1 LERLAQ
7 GTVIPAHPLALDE
20 QGRFDRRCQRALTRY
35 YAAAGAGGV
44 AVGVHTTQFAIRN
57 PAIGL
62 LRPVLHEAA
71 AAMDEIQR
79 AGGPRLVRVCG
90 ICGRTEQ
97 AVAEALQ
104 GRDLGYHVGL
114 LSLAAMGQAD
124 DSALIAHCRAVAAE
138 MPLMGFYLQTAVG
151 GRPLGFDFWR
161 EFAAIDNVVAVKMAP
176 FNRYQTIDVIR
187 GVVASGRA
195 AQVALYT
202 GNDDNI
208 VADLLT
214 PYEFPKP
221 DGSPL
226 RVRIAGGLLGHWAVW
241 TQRAVEY
248 FRQVRCAALAD
259 QPVHP
264 ALLGLNAQ
272 VTDANAALFDVV
284 NNFAGCIA
292 GIQYVLH
299 RQGLL
304 SAARCLEAH
313 EVLSPGQAERIER
326 VRGAYGHLLDDDFV
340 AAHRKE
346 WLS

>member
-1 LERLAQ
+1 
-7 GTVIPAHPLALDE
+7 
-20 QGRFDRRCQRALTRY
+20 
-35 YAAAGAGGV
+35 V

-57 PAIGL
+57 QAIGL
-62 LRPVLHEAA
+62 LRPVLQEAA
-71 AAMDEIQR
+71 GAMDEIER
-79 AGGPRLVRVCG
+79 SGGPRLVRICG

-97 AVAEALQ
+97 AVAEAIQ
-104 GRDLGYHVGL
+104 GRELGYHVGL

-124 DSALIAHCRAVAAE
+124 DAALIAHCRCVAAE

-151 GRPLGFDFWR
+151 GRVLGFDFWR
-161 EFAAIDNVVAVKMAP
+161 EFAAIDNVVAIKMAP
-176 FNRYQTIDVIR
+176 FNRYQTIDVVR
-187 GVVASGRA
+187 GVAASGRA
-195 AQVALYT
+195 GEVALYT

-214 PYEFPKP
+214 PQEFPQP

-226 RVRIAGGLLGHWAVW
+226 RLRMAGGLLGHWAIW

-248 FRQVRCAALAD
+248 FRQVRSAALAD
-259 QPVHP
+259 GPVHP
-264 ALLGLNAQ
+264 ALLGLGVQ
-272 VTDANAALFDVV
+272 VTDANAALFDVA
-284 NNFAGCIA
+284 NDFAGCIA

-304 SAARCLEAH
+304 SSARCLEAA
-313 EVLSPGQAERIER
+313 EVLSPGQTERIER
-326 VRGAYGHLLDDDFV
+326 ARRAYGHLLDDDFV